1 MAYLDSKYISNEEQK
16 MEIYRRL
23 ASVED
28 EKELADLIDEAVDR
42 YGTRQNRPKNCFPFP
57 WSE

>member
-1 MAYLDSKYISNEEQK
+1 

-28 EKELADLIDEAVDR
+28 EKVLADLIDEAVDR
-42 YGTRQNRPKNCFPFP
+42 YGSPTEPAEKLF
-57 WSE
+57 SISLV